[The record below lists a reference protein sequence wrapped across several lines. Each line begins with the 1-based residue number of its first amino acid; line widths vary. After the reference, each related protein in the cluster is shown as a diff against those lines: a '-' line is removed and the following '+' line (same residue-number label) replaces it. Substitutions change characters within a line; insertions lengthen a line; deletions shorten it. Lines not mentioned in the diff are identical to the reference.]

1 MSVHI
6 SSNQLGGNPAG
17 SVNKPAELKSM
28 SRHLLSPWSK
38 TESDIYIPMCIYIYL
53 ANYSCGLLNR
63 HRFGL

>member
-38 TESDIYIPMCIYIYL
+38 TERIRIFPCVYICIVL
-53 ANYSCGLLNR
+53 TTPADC
-63 HRFGL
+63 